1 MTAAATEA
9 PVVENADRP
18 HASDETV
25 TRGLAK
31 RAGARTVEGMRSSLV
46 VAGIGAASLT
56 FGAAVFWPK
65 VAHADEEGMER
76 AIGKR
81 YRAIDL
87 QAGVMTHLFPH
98 AQFGFDGAFVIGTER
113 FMARFGAQAYGGR
126 AFELG
131 AGKIG
136 NTLVVGSLDACGAK
150 TVLRHR
156 VRLCVGGQ
164 GGIMAHRWIGFD
176 KPGRR
181 ATPYVAGALKGDY
194 TVSLTER
201 FGLMFGVSVA
211 VPVVGPEF
219 RAEDEHGRLSPLV
232 FPGPVTGI
240 LTLGASFRI
249 G

>member
-1 MTAAATEA
+1 MSPCE
-9 PVVENADRP
+9 PHRNDDRA
-18 HASDETV
+18 HARDETI
-25 TRGLAK
+25 TAGLAK
-31 RAGARTVEGMRSSLV
+31 PGGARTVDVMRSSFV
-46 VAGIGAASLT
+46 VAGLGAAS
-56 FGAAVFWPK
+56 FAFCAVAFWPD
-65 VAHADEEGMER
+65 VAFADDEDDGTER
-76 AIGKR
+76 AIGKP

-87 QAGVMTHLFPH
+87 QGAVMTHLFPH
-98 AQFGFDGAFVIGTER
+98 THFGFDGAFVIGTER
-113 FMARFGAQAYGGR
+113 FMARFGAQAFGGR

-136 NTLVVGSLDACGAK
+136 NTLVVGTLDACGAK

-156 VRLCVGGQ
+156 VRICVGGQ
-164 GGIMAHRWIGFD
+164 AGVMAHRWPGFD

-219 RAEDEHGRLSPLV
+219 RAEDENGRLSPLV

-240 LTLGASFRI
+240 LTLGASFRL